1 MFVWYSVALYFYYW
15 DFSNNL
21 KLGKKLKSLQKCQIF
36 VIFITAEIHKI
47 DLEALFFR
55 ILKILMVKI
64 QKGSWGITDF
74 TEANFS
80 NLVTWEHF
88 STMQVTGWHRSD
100 AWQLLEVFG
109 ESYSKSILSR
119 LKTILSPMKFIRM
132 RDIPQLHECT
142 KFQLILTWNTGEIA
156 YFRLAMVTNFRKV
169 HPILTVW
176 ISYIWHLILSCNTPF
191 QKLHNLSCLETRFR
205 LLYNWY
211 FIAQQP

>member
-64 QKGSWGITDF
+64 QKSSWGITDF

-80 NLVTWEHF
+80 NLVT
-88 STMQVTGWHRSD
+88 
-100 AWQLLEVFG
+100 
-109 ESYSKSILSR
+109 
-119 LKTILSPMKFIRM
+119 
-132 RDIPQLHECT
+132 
-142 KFQLILTWNTGEIA
+142 
-156 YFRLAMVTNFRKV
+156 
-169 HPILTVW
+169 
-176 ISYIWHLILSCNTPF
+176 
-191 QKLHNLSCLETRFR
+191 
-205 LLYNWY
+205 
-211 FIAQQP
+211 